1 MKNNLISE
9 SEVKEILSMHK
20 LLKEQTEM
28 KKVTDTSSDL
38 VMLRKAITA
47 GCLKGGRIL
56 TNANQTKYVYRA
68 TTKSG
73 KTVDFTAD
81 MNYKFGDGSKSGK
94 WKCDEI
100 AQMEVTAAQAAQQQ
114 VANAADTALVQQE
127 GGWAEAKDIKTTR
140 ENLENPKMFEK
151 KVVNGVTLYR
161 SIIGKGVTAG
171 LTPEQIKVIEK
182 YTKLGGKLRKDL
194 DAEEAQ
200 TWSSKVVYPAGTLFA
215 EDLVMFFPPGNVVGS
230 NRDKIDDDSP
240 MGSKIE
246 DEFNKAKNSQTPKSK
261 RDCKDTIE
269 SYYEAWR
276 TKKRIEPNTLLPMKE
291 KVQACANEFEGK
303 WGGVLSRIDNY
314 VEILRGDREGG
325 PLSDSKWRIE

>member
-9 SEVKEILSMHK
+9 SEVSQILSMHK
-20 LLKEQTEM
+20 SLKEQTEM

-68 TTKSG
+68 TSKSG

-114 VANAADTALVQQE
+114 AANMVDTALVQQE
-127 GGWAEAKDIKTTR
+127 GGWQEAKDIKTTR
-140 ENLENPKMFEK
+140 ENLENPQMFEK

-161 SIIGKGVTAG
+161 AVISSGVTGG
-171 LTPEQIKVIEK
+171 LTPEQIKVVKK
-182 YTKLGGKLRKDL
+182 YTDLGGKLRKDL

-200 TWSSKVVYPAGTLFA
+200 TWTYRVVYPAGTLFSQ
-215 EDLVMFFPPGNVVGS
+215 DLVMFFPPSNVRGAEGGNV
-230 NRDKIDDDSP
+230 KAQ
-240 MGSKIE
+240 
-246 DEFNKAKNSQTPKSK
+246 FNKAISNQTPTSKS
-261 RDCKDTIE
+261 DCRDTIDA
-269 SYYEAWR
+269 YYEAWR

-314 VEILRGDREGG
+314 VEMLRGDREGG

>member
-68 TTKSG
+68 TSKSG

-114 VANAADTALVQQE
+114 AANTEDINRMKKE
-127 GGWAEAKDIKTTR
+127 GGWKEESELKTTR
-140 ENLENPKMFEK
+140 ENLNNPQMFEK

-161 SIIGKGVTAG
+161 DVISSGVTGG
-171 LTPEQIKVIEK
+171 LTPEQIKVVKK
-182 YTKLGGKLRKDL
+182 YTDLGGKLRTDL

-200 TWSSKVVYPAGTLFA
+200 TWTSKVVYPAGTLFSQ
-215 EDLVMFFPPGNVVGS
+215 DLVMYFDPNNVVGS
-230 NRDKIDDDSP
+230 NRGIVDKDSP
-240 MGSKIE
+240 IGSRIE
-246 DEFNKAKNSQTPKSK
+246 DEFNKAKKSQTPTSK
-261 RDCKDTIE
+261 RDCRDTIE

-276 TKKRIEPNTLLPMKE
+276 TKKRFQPNILLPMKE

>member
-9 SEVKEILSMHK
+9 SEVSQILSMHK
-20 LLKEQTEM
+20 SLREQTEI

-68 TTKSG
+68 TSKSG

-114 VANAADTALVQQE
+114 AANMADTALVQQE
-127 GGWAEAKDIKTTR
+127 GGWQEAKDIKTTR
-140 ENLENPKMFEK
+140 ENLENPQMFEK

-161 SIIGKGVTAG
+161 AVISSGVTGG
-171 LTPEQIKVIEK
+171 LTPEQIKVVKK
-182 YTKLGGKLRKDL
+182 YTDLGGKLRKDL

-200 TWSSKVVYPAGTLFA
+200 TWTSRVVYPAGTLFSQ
-215 EDLVMFFPPGNVVGS
+215 DLVMFFPPSNVRGAEGGNV
-230 NRDKIDDDSP
+230 KAQ
-240 MGSKIE
+240 
-246 DEFNKAKNSQTPKSK
+246 FNKAISNQTPTSKS
-261 RDCKDTIE
+261 DCRDTIDA
-269 SYYEAWR
+269 YYEAWR

-314 VEILRGDREGG
+314 VEMLRGDREGG

>member
-1 MKNNLISE
+1 
-9 SEVKEILSMHK
+9 MHK
-20 LLKEQTEM
+20 SLKEQTEM
-28 KKVTDTSSDL
+28 KKVTDTTSDL

-56 TNANQTKYVYRA
+56 TNADQTKYVYRA
-68 TTKSG
+68 TSKSG

-114 VANAADTALVQQE
+114 VANTEDINRMKKE
-127 GGWAEAKDIKTTR
+127 GGWKESSELKTTR
-140 ENLENPKMFEK
+140 ENLENPQMFEK
-151 KVVNGVTLYR
+151 KVVSGVTLYR
-161 SIIGKGVTAG
+161 PVISSGVTSG

-182 YTKLGGKLRKDL
+182 YTNLGGKLRKDL

-200 TWSSKVVYPAGTLFA
+200 TWTSKVVYPAGTLFSQ
-215 EDLVMFFPPGNVVGS
+215 DLVMFFPPSNVVGAEGG
-230 NRDKIDDDSP
+230 N
-240 MGSKIE
+240 IE
-246 DEFNKAKNSQTPKSK
+246 QQFNNAITNQTPRSK
-261 RDCKDTIE
+261 NDCRNTIE
-269 SYYEAWR
+269 AYYEAWR

-314 VEILRGDREGG
+314 VEMLRGDREGG